1 MEKDNYIYYSEIRNI
16 VLNKEKEKMDK
27 LLIWKNNYICIYIEL
42 FLMYFLNGY
51 FIVYVIEFICNN
63 ILIFLLKI
71 LRFKL

>member
-16 VLNKEKEKMDK
+16 DLNKEKEKMDK

>member
-51 FIVYVIEFICNN
+51 FIVYVIEY

>member
-42 FLMYFLNGY
+42 FLMYILNGY

>member
-63 ILIFLLKI
+63 NLIFLLKI